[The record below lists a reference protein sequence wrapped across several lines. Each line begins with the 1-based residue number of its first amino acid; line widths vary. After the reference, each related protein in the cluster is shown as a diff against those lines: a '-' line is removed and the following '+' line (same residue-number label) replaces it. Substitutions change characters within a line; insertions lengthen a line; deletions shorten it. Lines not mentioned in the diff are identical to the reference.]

1 LGNLIAM
8 PRAFVPSLRLNKA
21 FYCEIVAPLVEPYP
35 HAAAL
40 LGWGSDVLG
49 FDSERST
56 DHGWGPRLQIFVAE
70 ADVDAVRV
78 RVDTGLPASF
88 RGLPVRFGWDDVAPR
103 HWVSVVPL
111 GTWLIRH
118 LGIDP
123 RCGMTTRDWL
133 TVPQQLLLGV
143 VRGAVYADPTGE
155 LTTLRSHLRWYPR
168 DVWLWVLGAQW
179 HRIAQEEAF
188 VGRASEAGDELGSR
202 LLAGRL
208 VRELM
213 CLVFLLQREYRPYSK
228 WFGIAF
234 ASLPGAA
241 VLRPVL
247 ERAVAAGQYA
257 AREAALVEAYEAVAA
272 QHNAVGLTT
281 EVDPR
286 TRDYHGRPFR
296 VLMADRFAD
305 ACTAAIRD
313 TWLRGLPLVGTVDQ
327 FVDSTD
333 VMRPSERP
341 QHLRPFYDR
350 IIGSTP

>member
-1 LGNLIAM
+1 M
-8 PRAFVPSLRLNKA
+8 PRAFVPSSRLNEA
-21 FYCEIVAPLVEPYP
+21 FYREIVAPLVEPYP

-56 DHGWGPRLQIFVAE
+56 DHGWGLRLQIFVTE

-111 GTWLIRH
+111 GTWLVGH
-118 LGIDP
+118 LGVDP
-123 RCGMTTRDWL
+123 RGGMATRDWL

-143 VRGAVYADPTGE
+143 VRGAVYADRAGE
-155 LTTLRSHLRWYPR
+155 LGTLRSHLRWYPR
-168 DVWLWVLGAQW
+168 DVWLWMLGAQW

-188 VGRASEAGDELGSR
+188 VGRASEVGDELGSR

-213 CLVFLLQREYRPYSK
+213 RLVFLIEQEYQPYSK
-228 WFGIAF
+228 WFGTAF
-234 ASLPGAA
+234 AGLAGAA

-247 ERAVAAGQYA
+247 ERAVAAGEYA

-272 QHNAVGLTT
+272 QHNAVGLTA
-281 EVDPR
+281 EVDAR

-313 TWLRGLPLVGTVDQ
+313 PWLRGLPLVGTVDQ

-333 VMRPSERP
+333 VMRPGGRP
-341 QHLRPFYDR
+341 QHLRSFYDR
-350 IIGSTP
+350 IAGSSTH